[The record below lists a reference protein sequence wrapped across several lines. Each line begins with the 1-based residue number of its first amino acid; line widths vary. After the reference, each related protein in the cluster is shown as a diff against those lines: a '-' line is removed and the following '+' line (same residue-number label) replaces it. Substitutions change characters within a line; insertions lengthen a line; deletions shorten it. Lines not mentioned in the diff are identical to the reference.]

1 MTYFPQPTPS
11 KRATRIKL
19 DGSVLV
25 AIRREGARSV
35 RAKLHE
41 VSATGG
47 LLILAEPLGEGDF
60 VQVAFQTSKG
70 AVHGMA
76 EILTPRV
83 KSNRGCLQPFRFV
96 ALDDEAHNNLC
107 MALQTL
113 ADQTTV
119 GISSSR
125 ALSL

>member
-1 MTYFPQPTPS
+1 
-11 KRATRIKL
+11 
-19 DGSVLV
+19 
-25 AIRREGARSV
+25 
-35 RAKLHE
+35 
-41 VSATGG
+41 

-96 ALDDEAHNNLC
+96 ALRSEIAYRDLIVIVNSIQNTESHKVIWN
-107 MALQTL
+107 
-113 ADQTTV
+113 V
-119 GISSSR
+119 GVPDGI
-125 ALSL
+125 